1 MYRYNLR
8 GPRMAKGSKS
18 AGKTTCVL
26 PMIFA
31 AALAMFLLYQWL
43 LWNQRHKREGFKAKG
58 NPKGQGKIQ
67 PRQVAK
73 AIQPRKQSMWNPKI
87 KPNVVVRRKQP

>member
-1 MYRYNLR
+1 
-8 GPRMAKGSKS
+8 MAKGSKS

-43 LWNQRHKREGFKAKG
+43 LWNQKHKREGFQAHHNKLPPLDKSHD
-58 NPKGQGKIQ
+58 
-67 PRQVAK
+67 
-73 AIQPRKQSMWNPKI
+73 PRKRSAK
-87 KPNVVVRRKQP
+87 